1 MARGHGRSRGRGR
14 GRERGRGC
22 GKNWAGAS
30 NTEVLQDER
39 QVLQELE
46 DQLKVGCVIIS
57 FTYLHH

>member
-1 MARGHGRSRGRGR
+1 MARGHGRS
-14 GRERGRGC
+14 RGRGC